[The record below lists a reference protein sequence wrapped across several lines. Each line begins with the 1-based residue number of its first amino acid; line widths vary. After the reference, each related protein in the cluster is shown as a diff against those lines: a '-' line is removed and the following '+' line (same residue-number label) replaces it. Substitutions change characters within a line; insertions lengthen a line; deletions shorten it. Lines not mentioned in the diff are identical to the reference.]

1 MSSIEI
7 FVIIVGCVFG
17 YLIVS
22 HFIGGK
28 PNASGPTPTSDGR
41 SPHPP
46 SADESPVGWDVVL
59 QVSRYASPDDI
70 RKAYQAQITKY
81 HPDKVASLGDE
92 FKAMADR
99 KSQEINAAYAAARRE
114 KGF

>member
-1 MSSIEI
+1 MTAVEV
-7 FVIIVGCVFG
+7 FVVIVGCVLG

-22 HFIGGK
+22 HVVGAK
-28 PNASGPTPTSDGR
+28 PAASSAAPEEA
-41 SPHPP
+41 P
-46 SADESPVGWDVVL
+46 SGWDAVL

-70 RKAYQAQITKY
+70 RKAYQTQITKY